1 MARRPSFRF
10 DDIVGRFRGRS
21 GRFIASSTIRGYL
34 DRALDGHGKAISA
47 LTEQLRARAITLGQ
61 WERAMRTE
69 LKHIHLY
76 SATLAKGGRFQLSQ
90 ADFGRIGRELRDQY
104 DFLRTFAD
112 AIASGKQPVDGRL
125 VARAKLYAQSGRSTY
140 HLTER
145 AEMERRGWDLE
156 ENVLAASEHC
166 AGCLAET
173 ARGKV
178 SIGSLV
184 PIGQRTCR
192 TNDRCRIRYSNSATG
207 AVAA

>member
-1 MARRPSFRF
+1 MPRPWRF
-10 DDIVGRFRGRS
+10 DDVAGRFRAKT
-21 GRFIASSTIRGYL
+21 GRFIASSTVRGYL
-34 DRALDGHGKAISA
+34 DRVLDGHSRAIVD
-47 LTEQLRARAITLGQ
+47 LTEQLRNRELTLGQ
-61 WERAMRTE
+61 WERAVRME

-76 SATLAKGGRFQLSQ
+76 SATLAKGGSMQLSQ

-104 DFLRTFAD
+104 GFLREFAD
-112 AIASGKQPVDGRL
+112 QIASGKQPVDGRL
-125 VARAKLYAQSGRSTY
+125 TSRARLYAQSGRATF

-166 AGCLAET
+166 GGCLEET
-173 ARGKV
+173 AKGRV
-178 SIGSLV
+178 PIGTLI

-192 TNDRCRIRYSNSATG
+192 TNDRCRIRYSNSITG